1 MTNDEGSTKARM
13 TKRIADFVIP
23 STFDIR
29 HSSLIGSLIST
40 SAQLAALL
48 SRIEPVDRI
57 ALDTEADSLHCY
69 REKLCLLQIS
79 VASAPSAPGYAAPS
93 PPARESLR
101 FGEENAI
108 HHFIIDTLAD
118 VDLAPLREV
127 LDRKEIVLHG
137 ADYDLRLLR
146 RGFNF
151 VARRVFDTVIA
162 ARLLGIREFS
172 LAALLKQYFDVE
184 LTKGSQKSNWAQRPL
199 SARMIE
205 YAIND
210 TRYLLPL
217 ADLLEVE
224 LKNLGRFEWFEQS
237 CQRAIEQAGIDRPR
251 DADESWRITGS
262 GALRGR
268 AAAILRELW
277 RWREKEAE
285 AADRPPF
292 HILQNR
298 ELVGAA
304 EKFAEGDVADYRH
317 FSPRRRQTFREAAAR
332 GTQITET
339 DWPAARRRF
348 ATRPSSEI
356 VRRTE
361 ELKARRDRKAADLG
375 LEPSFVAPR
384 TSLEAIAAEEKRAE
398 TLLVPWQ
405 RKLLGLD
412 S

>member
-1 MTNDEGSTKARM
+1 MTTNDEGGTSRHS
-13 TKRIADFVIP
+13 DFVIP
-23 STFDIR
+23 SSLDIR
-29 HSSLIGSLIST
+29 HSSFSEGLIST
-40 SAQLAALL
+40 TAQLSELISQLEAAN
-48 SRIEPVDRI
+48 RI

-79 VASAPSAPGYAAPS
+79 VADAPSAPRLTSHPPS
-93 PPARESLR
+93 ARESLR
-101 FGEENAI
+101 LGEQNAI

-118 VDLAPLREV
+118 ADLAPVREA
-127 LDRKEIVLHG
+127 LEQKEIVLHG

-146 RGFNF
+146 RGLNF
-151 VARRVFDTVIA
+151 VAHRVFDTVIA

-172 LAALLKQYFDVE
+172 LAALLKQYFGVE

-199 SARMIE
+199 SARMLE

-217 ADLLEVE
+217 ADLLEAE
-224 LKNLGRFEWFEQS
+224 LKKVGRFEWFEQS
-237 CQRAIEQAGIDRPR
+237 CQRAIEQAGIDRAR

-298 ELVGAA
+298 ELVSAA
-304 EKFAEGDVADYRH
+304 EKFADGHVADYRH
-317 FSPRRRQTFREAAAR
+317 FSPRRRQTFREAAER
-332 GTQITET
+332 GTQMTET
-339 DWPAARRRF
+339 DWPVARRRF
-348 ATRPSSEI
+348 GIRSSSEI

-384 TSLEAIAAEEKRAE
+384 TTLEAIAAEEKRAD

-405 RKLLGLD
+405 RKLIGLD
-412 S
+412 G